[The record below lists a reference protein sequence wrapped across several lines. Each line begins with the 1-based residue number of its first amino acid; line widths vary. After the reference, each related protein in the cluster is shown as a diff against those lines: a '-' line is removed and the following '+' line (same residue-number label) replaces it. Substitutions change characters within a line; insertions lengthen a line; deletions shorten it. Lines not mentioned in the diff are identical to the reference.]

1 MHAGGQGFEPLILHQ
16 DSGPEKKLENR
27 ITCIK
32 QTQKKNEIEI
42 KTDAFLDL
50 DGVAARLKASKFH

>member
-16 DSGPEKKLENR
+16 DYGPKKNLENR

-42 KTDAFLDL
+42 
-50 DGVAARLKASKFH
+50 LKLSESF

>member
-16 DSGPEKKLENR
+16 DYGPKKKNLENR

-42 KTDAFLDL
+42 IY
-50 DGVAARLKASKFH
+50 